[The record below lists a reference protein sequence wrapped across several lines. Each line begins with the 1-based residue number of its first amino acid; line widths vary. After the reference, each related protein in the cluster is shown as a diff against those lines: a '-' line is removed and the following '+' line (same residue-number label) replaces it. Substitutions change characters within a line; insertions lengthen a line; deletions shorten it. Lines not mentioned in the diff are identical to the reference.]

1 MAGTKMTLRRYGG
14 GEFQYWEEQEIIVDE
29 QYLALER
36 GLFLHLDH
44 EYRMGTKQL
53 DVYFNGAH
61 LLEGGGYE
69 EIDSTTIRLDLGK
82 YQGDTPYAGQTV
94 QLQVGDE
101 ILIRTWKSEYRQGND
116 NIDGL
121 RFLALEKEVHKAR
134 QYKDGHSPFNSLD
147 ERLDSIE
154 RRAESK
160 TMVFVLS
167 RVFDGIA
174 KLVMRFPYEGDI
186 TEVYA
191 STSREGIADTAFQ
204 IEKCSQESYD
214 STTPVWE
221 SIFHTNLVV
230 DGDERSSRTSS
241 RPYAVSVPRI
251 NKDDHFRVN
260 VVERGEGIE
269 GVTIELVIRLR

>member
-14 GEFQYWEEQEIIVDE
+14 GEFQYWDEQEIIVDE
-29 QYLALER
+29 QYLLLER
-36 GLFLHLDH
+36 GLFIYLDH

-69 EIDSTTIRLDLGK
+69 EIDPTTIRLDLGT
-82 YQGDTPYAGQTV
+82 YEGDTPLAGLPV

-101 ILIRTWKSEYRQGND
+101 ILIRTWKPEYRQGNG
-116 NIDGL
+116 NIDEL
-121 RFLALEKEVHKAR
+121 RFLTLEEEIRKAR
-134 QYKDGHSPFNSLD
+134 QYKDSDAPHYRLD
-147 ERLDSIE
+147 ERLDFIE
-154 RRAESK
+154 RRAETK

-167 RVFDGIA
+167 RVFDGLA

-191 STSREGIADTAFQ
+191 STSREGDADTAFQ

-214 STTPVWE
+214 SAIPVWE
-221 SIFHTNLVV
+221 KIFHSNLVV
-230 DGDERSSRTSS
+230 DGNECSSRTSN
-241 RPYAVSVPRI
+241 RPYAVSMPRI
-251 NKDDHFRVN
+251 NKDDHFRIN

-269 GVTIELVIRLR
+269 GVTIELLVRLR

>member
-14 GEFQYWEEQEIIVDE
+14 GEFQYWDEQEIIVDE

-36 GLFLHLDH
+36 GLFIYLDH

-69 EIDSTTIRLDLGK
+69 EIDPTTIRLDLGT
-82 YQGDTPYAGQTV
+82 YEGDTPLAGLPV

-101 ILIRTWKSEYRQGND
+101 ILIRTWKPEYRQGNG
-116 NIDGL
+116 NIDEL
-121 RFLALEKEVHKAR
+121 RFLTLEEEIRKAR
-134 QYKDGHSPFNSLD
+134 QYKDADAPHSSLD
-147 ERLDSIE
+147 DRLDFIE
-154 RRAESK
+154 RRVESK
-160 TMVFVLS
+160 TMVFFLS
-167 RVFDGIA
+167 RVFDGVA

-191 STSREGIADTAFQ
+191 STSREGDADTIFQ

-214 STTPVWE
+214 SLNPTWE
-221 SIFHTNLVV
+221 TIFHSNLVV
-230 DGDERSSRTSS
+230 DGNESSSRTSD

-251 NKDDHFRVN
+251 NKDDHFRIN

-269 GVTIELVIRLR
+269 GVTIELVVRLR

>member
-14 GEFQYWEEQEIIVDE
+14 GEFQYWDEQEIIVDE

-36 GLFLHLDH
+36 GLFLYLDY

-69 EIDSTTIRLDLGK
+69 EIDSTTIRLDLGH
-82 YQGDTPYAGQTV
+82 YEEDTPYAGHTV

-101 ILIRTWKSEYRQGND
+101 ILIRTWKPEYRQGNG
-116 NIDGL
+116 NIDEL
-121 RFLALEKEVHKAR
+121 RFKSLEEEIRKAR
-134 QYKDGHSPFNSLD
+134 QYKDGDAPHASLD
-147 ERLDSIE
+147 DRLDIIE
-154 RRAESK
+154 RRVETK

-191 STSREGIADTAFQ
+191 STSREGVADTAFQ
-204 IEKCSQESYD
+204 IEKCPQEIYD
-214 STTPVWE
+214 NPDPKWE

-230 DGDERSSRTSS
+230 DANERSSRTSD
-241 RPYAVSVPRI
+241 RPYSVSVPRI
-251 NKDDHFRVN
+251 NKDDHFRIN

-269 GVTIELVIRLR
+269 GVTIELVVRLS